1 MTSFEK
7 SVKEDLKLMVSELVR
22 RIGETYSDLNDDTY
36 RLIDIVNIKG
46 SNYCI
51 VELIVGGGGDKY
63 QLKPVKYVYGKLNC
77 RE

>member
-1 MTSFEK
+1 MTVLEK
-7 SVKEDLKLMVSELVR
+7 SVKDELKMMVSKLVR

-51 VELIVGGGGDKY
+51 VELIVGRGGDKY
-63 QLKPVKYVYGKLNC
+63 QLKPVRYVYGQLND
-77 RE
+77 

>member
-7 SVKEDLKLMVSELVR
+7 TVKDELKLMVSKLVR

-51 VELIVGGGGDKY
+51 VELIVGRGGDKY
-63 QLKPVKYVYGKLNC
+63 QLKPVRYVYGNLND
-77 RE
+77 

>member
-1 MTSFEK
+1 MTTLEK
-7 SVKEDLKLMVSELVR
+7 SVKDESKLTVSNLVR

-51 VELIVGGGGDKY
+51 VELIVGRGGDKY
-63 QLKPVKYVYGKLNC
+63 QLKPIRYVYGQLNN
-77 RE
+77 